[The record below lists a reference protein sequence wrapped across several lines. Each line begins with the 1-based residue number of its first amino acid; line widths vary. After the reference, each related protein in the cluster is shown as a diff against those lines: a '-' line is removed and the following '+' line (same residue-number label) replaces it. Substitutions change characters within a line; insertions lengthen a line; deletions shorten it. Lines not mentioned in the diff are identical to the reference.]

1 VVKGQK
7 METTHRNK
15 CEAGTS
21 PQAIQKILEIVIE
34 VRCPFRE
41 ESSWREEL
49 GKQEAFDLLIVDIFP
64 QGTYP
69 PNKASL
75 SQRRSLGHQLAK
87 HLQLTTTRDA
97 QSRSIHPFSA
107 FQRKSTAKPME
118 S

>member
-1 VVKGQK
+1 

-49 GKQEAFDLLIVDIFP
+49 GK
-64 QGTYP
+64 
-69 PNKASL
+69 
-75 SQRRSLGHQLAK
+75 SQRVAVGREFATVGF
-87 HLQLTTTRDA
+87 D
-97 QSRSIHPFSA
+97 SRAPGPF
-107 FQRKSTAKPME
+107 PLLP
-118 S
+118 